1 MPWNSCSFISLF
13 QYKYNSNYSNEINN
27 QLYHFRQITNGK
39 VYKKLANRM
48 SKNDPFNFYLFGKM
62 RICFSSKCMPKI
74 HTQNC
79 LSFVI
84 VVSYAESERARAR
97 LYVCVSRL
105 VDSPIVYCCWCQADL
120 LCFYGNTFPNLV
132 ETHAWQIVISQT
144 FTCKRYSFDWQSNSS
159 SNSFFLR
166 SYMPAWTLPLLS
178 TPSNQQ
184 NRRNGVKFM
193 CWLIK
198 SNQLLWL
205 DVMPFIYYYYLTV
218 HKNSLNL
225 ILKKT

>member
-84 VVSYAESERARAR
+84 VVSYAESERARA
-97 LYVCVSRL
+97 LVCVRVSFGWLSDCLLLLMSSRFIMFL
-105 VDSPIVYCCWCQADL
+105 WKYFSEL
-120 LCFYGNTFPNLV
+120 GGNTCMAN
-132 ETHAWQIVISQT
+132 
-144 FTCKRYSFDWQSNSS
+144 SN
-159 SNSFFLR
+159 
-166 SYMPAWTLPLLS
+166 
-178 TPSNQQ
+178 
-184 NRRNGVKFM
+184 
-193 CWLIK
+193 
-198 SNQLLWL
+198 
-205 DVMPFIYYYYLTV
+205 
-218 HKNSLNL
+218 
-225 ILKKT
+225 